1 MVQAAAVVV
10 GEEEEEVLVH
20 QQLRLVA
27 EEEVEGVHLLLFFE
41 PLLVQILHKQ

>member
-10 GEEEEEVLVH
+10 GEEEVLVH